1 MPEQDTIGVVR
12 DHRWLSMHAQAK
24 RLEESGCRIIVA
36 LNSGGKWKQVDFE
49 ALSRLVRATTT
60 VKFVHLFLL
69 APPKRFAIVMK
80 RELAIRVKALERK
93 GATVMDVDLG
103 LTTEL
108 PAHRKAV
115 LAVAGEMISRDRQG
129 AKSGLNGA
137 QSKGRPKAAFTPAQ
151 IAEAKAIWRDRIDYP
166 RWADVDAALAQIKDG
181 SGNKFTRTR
190 AFRLWRGRN

>member
-1 MPEQDTIGVVR
+1 MPEEDTIGVVR

-49 ALSRLVRATTT
+49 ALARLVRATTT
-60 VKFVHLFLL
+60 VKCVHLFLL
-69 APPKRFAIVMK
+69 AQPKRFAMAMK
-80 RELAIRVKALERK
+80 RELAARVKELERK

-103 LTTEL
+103 LTTEA

-115 LAVAGEMISRDRQG
+115 LAVANEMIARDRQG

-137 QSKGRPKAAFTPAQ
+137 QSKGRPAADFTPDQ
-151 IAEAKAIWRDRIDYP
+151 YREAKAIWRDRIDYP
-166 RWADVDAALAQIKDG
+166 RWADVDAALAKIKDAK
-181 SGNKFTRTR
+181 GNKFTSDR
-190 AFRLWRGRN
+190 AFRKWGGRS